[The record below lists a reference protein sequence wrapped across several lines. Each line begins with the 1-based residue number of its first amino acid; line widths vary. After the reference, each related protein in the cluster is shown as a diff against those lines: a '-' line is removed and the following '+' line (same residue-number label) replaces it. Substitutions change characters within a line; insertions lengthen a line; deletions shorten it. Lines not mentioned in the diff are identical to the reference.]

1 MNNEA
6 EAMVKNHFAN
16 SLFALKFRK
25 KFVKIQP
32 INGFALLCNTQFHQI
47 CKNQTFNNI
56 ISKKI
61 IYKHWIYAKYL
72 PLINKKK
79 RKQTKS
85 KFLIMNF
92 ENTDNFIDEIEICRM
107 CINSSGT
114 DSKYYSITTTI
125 QQQIQDLLTITVIL
139 EFIKTARPKNVP

>member
-1 MNNEA
+1 
-6 EAMVKNHFAN
+6 
-16 SLFALKFRK
+16 
-25 KFVKIQP
+25 
-32 INGFALLCNTQFHQI
+32 
-47 CKNQTFNNI
+47 
-56 ISKKI
+56 
-61 IYKHWIYAKYL
+61 
-72 PLINKKK
+72 
-79 RKQTKS
+79 
-85 KFLIMNF
+85 MNF